1 MVVVTVCFKFLNGN
15 IAIVVIMVW
24 PSTIYALDI
33 IDCAIRY
40 GHGFL
45 NKMVLLKI

>member
-1 MVVVTVCFKFLNGN
+1 MNVVTVSFKFPKGN

-24 PSTIYALDI
+24 PSIVYVMDI
-33 IDCAIRY
+33 IYYAIKD

-45 NKMVLLKI
+45 NKMVLLQI